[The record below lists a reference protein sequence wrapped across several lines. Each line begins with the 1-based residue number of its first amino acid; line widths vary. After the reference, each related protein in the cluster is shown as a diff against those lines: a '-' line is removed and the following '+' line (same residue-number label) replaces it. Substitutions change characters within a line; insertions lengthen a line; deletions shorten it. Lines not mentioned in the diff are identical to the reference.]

1 MLVMVV
7 LDSVIDAQCSHHIK
21 DKMDAY
27 DQLIANGL
35 SQQVTASH
43 TVNFV
48 SQMQSQKSARHRG
61 WLCAPICKSQYNCLS
76 YYYIITTFEITW
88 TIHSFFH
95 SFSTFYHRIIVF
107 VAVRLVLLLIS
118 LFIVHSGY
126 LRVIFVASETF
137 ANGQAS
143 LWVFVVFVIFFN
155 FFCDELLSLP
165 A

>member
-76 YYYIITTFEITW
+76 YYYIIILHSKSHGPS
-88 TIHSFFH
+88 IHSFIH
-95 SFSTFYHRIIVF
+95 
-107 VAVRLVLLLIS
+107 L
-118 LFIVHSGY
+118 VHS
-126 LRVIFVASETF
+126 II
-137 ANGQAS
+137 AS
-143 LWVFVVFVIFFN
+143 LSSLLFDW
-155 FFCDELLSLP
+155 FCYSFLYLLSTQAIYVSFLSL
-165 A
+165 AKLSRTVRHRFGFLWFL